1 MKIRNGFVSNS
12 SSSSFVIAKH
22 FMTDDQI
29 EAFSKWCSEDHSENE
44 DGYEYE
50 YGVYINETSLYFFGG
65 EIDQGFIE
73 EISNKMRE
81 LCVDSKY
88 YEFGD

>member
-1 MKIRNGFVSNS
+1 
-12 SSSSFVIAKH
+12 
-22 FMTDDQI
+22 MTDDQI
-29 EAFSKWCSEDHSENE
+29 KVFSKWCSEDHSENE

-50 YGVYINETSLYFFGG
+50 YGAHVGESNLYFLGG

-73 EISNKMRE
+73 EIENKMCD
-81 LCVDSKY
+81 LGIDSKY